1 MQKAITPHAPIP
13 HSTDRIAGLDGLR
26 ALAIT
31 LVLAFHLFPEVAPY
45 GYLGVDIFFV
55 LSGYFIAQQIGCPDA
70 NISRYLLRRILRL
83 YPVLVTVIACTLIA
97 GWFLLLP
104 EDYKALGYHSLTGL
118 GFLTNQIPPNADG
131 YFSPRADQ
139 LPLLHLWSI
148 GVEMQVY
155 LTSALL
161 LPLATRLV
169 SLRWV
174 LSAAILFGLHSL
186 YTGLNDPTCNPFY
199 DPAARIWQFAL
210 GGMVATLTA
219 RPGWARATL
228 PLCLTLLVVI
238 LVPTPDIALP
248 QARSIAVTLLTAA
261 LIHALTQGGNTAL
274 STGPAPK
281 LGQISYSLY
290 LWHWPVL
297 VLWTVSD
304 LNGTDSTDRLV
315 ILTLSVFLSFLTW
328 RALERPAQRRD
339 RTPLPSV
346 ILISLVAPIAIV
358 AASIS
363 LAGGV
368 AKRLPTEAL
377 EIYASVQPA
386 HDLAQ
391 TCHSFTTG
399 IVPPKR
405 ACRFN
410 ADQGQITTAVLG
422 DSHAM
427 VLAGGL
433 ARTGLPFVEYSF
445 SGCVPTTRIYPESH
459 GPACSD
465 WVSDAMDLILDDP
478 EIRTVIVAARW
489 AFYTEPR
496 FDNGRGGRDV
506 HPDTVMRDRKTGT
519 AVGRDEVEQ
528 AMAATLQRITQSGR
542 NLLLYYPGPTFGWN
556 IRDTHSLA
564 LWRDTPLDTGIALS
578 VLLDRQS
585 GMRRMLDTVTGE
597 SIARYDPLP
606 RFCQGNLC
614 QPQAADGT
622 LLLDDQDHLS
632 RAGADMMA
640 HDIRDLLKSRGW

>member
-1 MQKAITPHAPIP
+1 MQQAITSLTPIP

-45 GYLGVDIFFV
+45 GYLGVDAFFV
-55 LSGYFIAQQIGCPDA
+55 LSGYFIARQIGRPDA
-70 NISRYLLRRILRL
+70 NIPRYLLRRIVRL
-83 YPVLVTVIACTLIA
+83 YPVLIVVITSTLIA

-104 EDYKALGYHSLTGL
+104 EDYKALGYHSLTGM

-131 YFSPRADQ
+131 YFSPRADH

-155 LTSALL
+155 LASALL
-161 LPLATRLV
+161 LPLATRFIP
-169 SLRWV
+169 LRWV

-210 GGMVATLTA
+210 GGMVAKLTA
-219 RPGWARATL
+219 RPSWARATL
-228 PLCLTLLVVI
+228 PLCLTLLAVI

-261 LIHALTQGGNTAL
+261 LIHALIQGGHNLFNT
-274 STGPAPK
+274 GVAPK
-281 LGQISYSLY
+281 IGQISYSLY
-290 LWHWPVL
+290 LWHWPIL

-304 LNGTDSTDRLV
+304 LNGTGITDRLA
-315 ILTLSVFLSFLTW
+315 ILTLSVFLSFVTW
-328 RALERPAQRRD
+328 WGLERPAQRRN

-346 ILISLVAPIAIV
+346 ILISLAAPIAIV
-358 AASIS
+358 AASIF
-363 LAGGV
+363 LADGV
-368 AKRLPTEAL
+368 AKRLPREAQ
-377 EIYASVQPA
+377 EVYTSVQPA

-399 IVPPKR
+399 IVPPER

-410 ADQGQITTAVLG
+410 ADQGPITTAVLG

-445 SGCVPTTRIYPESH
+445 SGCAPTTRIYPDSH
-459 GPACSD
+459 GLACAD
-465 WVSDAMDLILDDP
+465 WVSGAMNLILDDP

-489 AFYTEPR
+489 AFYTEPC

-506 HPDTVMRDRKTGT
+506 HPDTVMRDRETGT

-528 AMAATLQRITQSGR
+528 AMAATLQHITQSGR
-542 NLLLYYPGPTFGWN
+542 NLVLYYPGPTFGWN
-556 IRDTHSLA
+556 IRDTLSQA

-585 GMRRMLDTVTGE
+585 GMRTMLDTVTGE

-606 RFCQGNLC
+606 LFCQGNLC
-614 QPQAADGT
+614 QPQAANGT

-632 RAGADMMA
+632 RAGADMIA
-640 HDIRDLLKSRGW
+640 RDIRDLLNVRGW